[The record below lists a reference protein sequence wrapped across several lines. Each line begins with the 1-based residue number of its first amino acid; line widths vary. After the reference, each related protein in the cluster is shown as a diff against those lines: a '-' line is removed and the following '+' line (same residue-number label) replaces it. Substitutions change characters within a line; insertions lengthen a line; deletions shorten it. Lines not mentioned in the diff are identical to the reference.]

1 MYAQVAKVNG
11 IAWR

>member
-11 IAWR
+11 ISWW